1 MLVFVVFFFFK
12 QKTAY
17 EMRISDWSSDVCSS
31 DLRLCGYVWPQVG
44 YQPLLPPPVFAE
56 QPSMTVAFVFPGQG
70 SQAVGMGRALAE
82 AFAVARHTLE
92 EVDDAHGQKLS
103 RLMFEGPEEELR
115 LTANAQPALMAASLA
130 AVRVLESEGA
140 RKSTRRAAFRSEGH
154 TSE

>member
-70 SQAVGMGRALAE
+70 SQAVGMCRALAA
-82 AFAVARHTLE
+82 AFPVARHTLE
-92 EVDDAHGQKLS
+92 EVDDALGQKLS
-103 RLMFEGPEEELR
+103 PLTSEGQEDAHR
-115 LTANAQPALMAASLA
+115 LTPTPPPRLIAASLG
-130 AVRVLESEGA
+130 AVRRREREAGLH
-140 RKSTRRAAFRSEGH
+140 RK
-154 TSE
+154 